1 MTTSVSILWGAL
13 ALQLGAGT
21 GVAAQSIPAGAPAV
35 APGVVPPAEQAGSAG
50 QAGSVEHSTSGDRAA
65 NTLAYDIFKELI
77 EINTTDSVGNVTT
90 AAEAM
95 AKRFLAAGFPAA
107 DVVVAGP
114 NDRKKNLVVRLR
126 GTGHHKPVLLIGHLD
141 VVEARREDWSTD
153 PFRLIEKD
161 GFLYGRGTLDM
172 KSGDA
177 IMATTLL
184 RMKHEGFRP
193 SRDIILA
200 LTADEEGGCCNGV
213 EWLLANRRELSG
225 SEFVLNH
232 DGIAGYSI
240 LTEHGVPQMF
250 AVSAA
255 EKTYADYQLTVTNRG
270 GHSSLPRPDNAIY
283 QLSAALLRVGSH
295 SFLFELNDITRGY
308 FARMAERSSGETA
321 ADMRAI
327 VQIPP
332 AKDAIERLAQRPEY
346 ASMMRT
352 TCVATRFE
360 GGHANNALPQRAEA
374 VVNCR
379 ILPGHSKEEVRREL
393 SAVLKDPRIT
403 VRYVAD
409 DGQISDT
416 APDQRGTPPSALL
429 PQLLRSLESAVNATW
444 PHLPVVPFMNASA
457 TDGIYT
463 RAAGLATYGVAGIA
477 VDRDDVRAHGRDER
491 VGVASF
497 YTGNAFY
504 YRFLKGLTA
513 D

>member
-1 MTTSVSILWGAL
+1 MTTPVATLCGAL
-13 ALQLGAGT
+13 ALQLAAGIA
-21 GVAAQSIPAGAPAV
+21 VAAPPASAPAV
-35 APGVVPPAEQAGSAG
+35 GHGASGEQ
-50 QAGSVEHSTSGDRAA
+50 AA
-65 NTLAYDIFKELI
+65 NTLAYDIFKQLI
-77 EINTTDSVGNVTT
+77 EINTTDSVGNVTV

-95 AKRFLAAGFPAA
+95 ATRFLAAGFPAA

-126 GTGHHKPVLLIGHLD
+126 GTGLHKPVLLIGHLD

-153 PFRLIEKD
+153 PFRLIEKE
-161 GFLYGRGTLDM
+161 GYFYGRGTLDM

-193 SRDIILA
+193 GRDVILA

-213 EWLLANRRELSG
+213 EWLLANRHDLID

-283 QLSAALLRVGSH
+283 QLSAAVLRAGRH
-295 SFLFELNDITRGY
+295 SFPFELNDITRGY
-308 FARMAERSSGETA
+308 FMRMAASSTGEAA
-321 ADMRAI
+321 ADMRA
-327 VQIPP
+327 VLETPP
-332 AKDAIERLAQRPEY
+332 AKAAIERLALRPEY

-352 TCVATRFE
+352 TCVATRIE

-379 ILPGHSKEEVRREL
+379 ILPGHSKEEIRREL
-393 SAVLKDPRIT
+393 IAVVNDPQIT

-409 DGQISDT
+409 DGRISDT
-416 APDQRGTPPSALL
+416 APDQHGTAPSPLL
-429 PQLLRSLESAVNATW
+429 PQLLGPLERAVAATW

-457 TDGIYT
+457 TDGIFT
-463 RAAGLATYGVAGIA
+463 RAAGLPTYGVAGIA
-477 VDRDDVRAHGRDER
+477 VDHDDVRAHGRDER

-497 YTGNAFY
+497 YTGNGFY
-504 YRFLKGLTA
+504 YRFLKELTA
-513 D
+513 H

>member
-1 MTTSVSILWGAL
+1 MIRALTSVTGGLLFTIALPGIACAAAAAASGDDAANAL
-13 ALQLGAGT
+13 A
-21 GVAAQSIPAGAPAV
+21 
-35 APGVVPPAEQAGSAG
+35 
-50 QAGSVEHSTSGDRAA
+50 H
-65 NTLAYDIFKELI
+65 DIYKELI

-95 AKRFLAAGFPAA
+95 ARRFLAAGFPAA

-114 NDRKKNLVVRLR
+114 TERKKNLVVRLH
-126 GTGHHKPVLLIGHLD
+126 GTGKHKPVLLIGHLD

-153 PFRLIEKD
+153 PFKLVEQD
-161 GFLYGRGTLDM
+161 GYFYGRGTLDM

-184 RMKHEGFRP
+184 RMRQQGFRP

-200 LTADEEGGCCNGV
+200 LTAGEEGGCCNGV
-213 EWLLANRRELSG
+213 EWLLAHHRELIEA
-225 SEFVLNH
+225 EFVLNH

-240 LTEHGVPQMF
+240 LTEHGVPLAF
-250 AVSAA
+250 DFSAA

-283 QLSAALLRVGSH
+283 ELADAVLRVGRYT
-295 SFLFELNDITRGY
+295 FPFELNEITRG
-308 FARMAERSSGETA
+308 FFTRMAGGGSDPTA

-327 VQIPP
+327 LETPP
-332 AKDAIERLAQRPEY
+332 DAAAIERLARRPEY

-352 TCVATRFE
+352 TCVATRLA

-379 ILPGHSKEEVRREL
+379 ILPGHSKEDVRQEL
-393 SAVLKDPRIT
+393 LRVLDDPRVT

-409 DGQISDT
+409 DGQISDVAPAERGT
-416 APDQRGTPPSALL
+416 APSPLL
-429 PQLLRSLESAVNATW
+429 PQLLAPLESAVSATW
-444 PHLPVVPFMNASA
+444 PHLKVVPFMNASA

-463 RAAGLATYGVAGIA
+463 RAAGLPTYGVAGIA
-477 VDRDDVRAHGRDER
+477 IDRDDVRAHGRDER
-491 VGVASF
+491 IAVASF
-497 YTGNAFY
+497 YTGNEFY
-504 YRFLKGLTA
+504 YRFLTA
-513 D
+513 VTAH